1 MSRESGTMRDSLTF
15 PPDPR
20 MSQLLPPHDDLDLS
34 LEDLGAALGAAEVHG
49 LLTGVAC
56 AGTTLAAGDLRG
68 FLEGELDTAL
78 DEDAFREWRQVDA
91 TVHRQLDDD
100 DLGFELLLPDDDRPL
115 TERVAAMANW
125 CSGFLAGFGSASGDI
140 DEARL
145 PADVRDLLGSISE
158 ISRADAD
165 AHEEDEDAE
174 REYAEVLE
182 YLRIAALTIYL
193 ELAEPRDGGPAP
205 GAALH

>member
-1 MSRESGTMRDSLTF
+1 MPRESGTMHSLNRF
-15 PPDPR
+15 PTDTR
-20 MSQLLPPHDDLDLS
+20 MAQLLPPHDDLDLS

-56 AGTTLAAGDLRG
+56 AGTTLAAADLRSL
-68 FLEGELDTAL
+68 LEGELDTAL
-78 DEDAFREWRQVDA
+78 DEEAFREWRQVDA

-115 TERVAAMANW
+115 AERVEAMADW
-125 CSGFLAGFGSASGDI
+125 CAGFLAGFGTASSGA
-140 DEARL
+140 DEAGL
-145 PADVRDLLGSISE
+145 PEDVRDLLGSIGE
-158 ISRADAD
+158 ISRAEAD
-165 AHEEDEDAE
+165 GDDEEAE

-193 ELAEPRDGGPAP
+193 ELVEPRDGGPAP
-205 GAALH
+205 GTAMH